1 MMSWVEPRDVRDWLR
16 RVFALRP
23 ILLTLLI
30 SSIIILEMRFDWIER
45 SIGAYLVTTN
55 PSRPESGAIWEK
67 GRRTLTAR
75 KTLEKIVTDRQVSQ
89 REARSAS
96 SLFKIAVSIAPGDGV
111 MLSAE
116 RFRQLYLKVP
126 PSIAQEIMSPFD
138 LLQIASEG
146 RWRRTYVEKT
156 VSGLAV
162 YLLDADNNVLFQ
174 IDVPS
179 DVLMQ
184 LKREDTA
191 PVETLE
197 GLPNFE
203 QRIYTAER
211 FFEALKA
218 FPEEIRRSMLPHPE
232 KLLQI
237 SGRIVRVGISDEAV
251 SGYIDLG
258 FEVHDGNRPRVV
270 LIPGHEWAVWRLRSF
285 LEERGTSLNLSA
297 ESSENWRPK

>member
-1 MMSWVEPRDVRDWLR
+1 MSWVEPRDVRDWLR

-55 PSRPESGAIWEK
+55 PNRPEYGAIWEK
-67 GRRTLTAR
+67 GHQALAAR

-89 REARSAS
+89 REARNAS
-96 SLFKIAVSIAPGDGV
+96 TLSTMAAGMAPGDGV

-116 RFRQLYLKVP
+116 RFRQLYLRLP
-126 PSIAQEIMSPFD
+126 PSISQEIMSPYD
-138 LLQIASEG
+138 LLRIASGG
-146 RWRRTYVEKT
+146 RWRRTYFEKAVT
-156 VSGLAV
+156 GLAV
-162 YLLDADNNVLFQ
+162 YLLDADNHVLFQ
-174 IDVPS
+174 IDMPS
-179 DVLMQ
+179 KVLKQ
-184 LKREDTA
+184 LKREDAA

-197 GLPNFE
+197 DLSNFE

-218 FPEEIRRSMLPHPE
+218 FPEETRRNMLPHPE
-232 KLLQI
+232 KLLQL

-251 SGYIDLG
+251 SGFIDLG
-258 FEVHDGNRPRVV
+258 FEVHDGSLPRVV

-297 ESSENWRPK
+297 ESPQNRLSK